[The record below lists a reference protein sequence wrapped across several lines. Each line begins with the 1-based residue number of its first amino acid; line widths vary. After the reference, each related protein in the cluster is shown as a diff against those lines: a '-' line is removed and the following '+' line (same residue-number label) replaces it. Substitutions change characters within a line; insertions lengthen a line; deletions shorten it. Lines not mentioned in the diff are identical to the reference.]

1 MLTTF
6 TRIKIVAFVIIALV
20 TVSYIGINYADLGR
34 HVGLRD
40 YYTVKLQ
47 LPETGGLFKGSAVSY
62 RGVTV
67 GRVDDLSL
75 ADGDGQD
82 GTRVIAELRITS
94 DTKIPSDT
102 AAVVANRSAVGE
114 QYVDLRPAT
123 NAGPYLKTGSTIAR
137 AGATTPPPVSET
149 LKAINDFNASVP
161 TDSLQTTLD
170 ELGKAFTGQGP
181 HLQRLLDASDQ
192 FINTSHENIDTTVTF
207 LENGNAVLRTQNQEA
222 ASLRQ
227 FARDGRKFAAA
238 LKGSDADLRR
248 LIAVAPPFSEE
259 LSGLLRDLD
268 PGLPRLLANL
278 LTFARITDTRLPG
291 MRQFFSDLPA
301 VAAMGNTVIRGGSL
315 EMGLINTFFNPL
327 PCVSGYGGTFYRD
340 GLDVKGG
347 SRPFN
352 SAARCTLSP
361 STGVN
366 VRGAANAPHGGVPAP
381 AKPGVGSGAADV
393 MTAVGLPGVWPVTT
407 GAGGQGAAAYS
418 DLERLLG
425 LRR

>member
-6 TRIKIVAFVIIALV
+6 TRIKIVAFVIISLV
-20 TVSYIGINYADLGR
+20 TISYIGMSYADLGR

-67 GRVDDLSL
+67 GRVDALNL
-75 ADGDGQD
+75 AESDGQN
-82 GTRVIAELRITS
+82 GTRVVADLRITS
-94 DTKIPSDT
+94 DAKIPANT
-102 AAVVANRSAVGE
+102 NAVVANRSAVGE

-123 NAGPYLKTGSTIAR
+123 AAGPYLRAGSTITRTA
-137 AGATTPPPVSET
+137 ATTPPPVSET

-161 TDSLQTTLD
+161 TDSLQITLD

-192 FINTSHENIDTTVTF
+192 FINTSYENLDTTVTF

-222 ASLRQ
+222 ASLRE
-227 FARDGRKFAAA
+227 FAREGRKFAAA
-238 LKGSDADLRR
+238 LKGSDSDIRR
-248 LIAVAPPFSEE
+248 LIAAAPPFSTE

-278 LTFARITDTRLPG
+278 LTVSRITDTRTAG

-301 VAAMGNTVIRGGSL
+301 VAAMGNTIVRGGSL

-340 GLDVKGG
+340 GLDVHGG

-366 VRGAANAPHGGVPAP
+366 VRGAANAPRGGVPAP
-381 AKPGVGSGAADV
+381 AKPGVASGAAGV
-393 MTAVGLPGVWPVTT
+393 MTAVGLPGVWPATT
-407 GAGGQGAAAYS
+407 GAAGQGTAAYS

-425 LRR
+425 LRK